1 MGPVVASAE
10 QLLISKV
17 LSDGSLVDA
26 IDKGVQSTHFS
37 KAYAPI
43 WGWLLEFWH
52 THNAVPTER
61 ALLTE
66 YPSVT
71 LGNASDESLSRL
83 VGEVVDGY
91 RRLTVTETITAAMPL
106 LTEGKVMDAIAMLN
120 SGLQE
125 VSGDTTYSRDV
136 NIIDQWEERLSKY
149 AEMRDRPEGL
159 VGISTGFP
167 GLDRLTAG
175 IRPQQ
180 LITFVGEAKR
190 GKSMLTMVMAERAN
204 SEGVPALL
212 VSFEMS
218 VEEQAARYDA
228 YVAKVSHTGLL
239 RGMSTSAEVSRLDR
253 ALRTRKNSNPFV
265 LVEDIASATTVSS
278 LAAKI
283 QQHAPGIVFVDGV
296 YMMDDENGEPKG
308 SPQALTNITRSLKRV
323 AQQFKIPIVITTQVL
338 SSKLSSRTSR
348 RVTADAIGYSSS
360 FVQDSDTVMSVERD
374 PDYEDRSIVRVILSR
389 TSPHGEVTIKWDW
402 DNMDFTE
409 VTDADDD
416 NDDSEQADGY
426 SDW

>member
-1 MGPVVASAE
+1 MASAE

-17 LSDGSLVDA
+17 LSDGALVRV
-26 IDKGVQSTHFS
+26 IDMGVQPKHFS
-37 KAYAPI
+37 AEYQSI
-43 WGWLLEFWH
+43 WDWLLGFWH
-52 THNAVPTER
+52 THSEIPTER
-61 ALLTE
+61 ALLSE
-66 YPSVT
+66 YPSIT
-71 LGNASDESLSRL
+71 LGDASSESLSRL
-83 VGEVVDGY
+83 VEEVIDGH
-91 RRLTVTETITAAMPL
+91 RRLSVTDTVARAMPL
-106 LTEGKVMDAIAMLN
+106 LSTGKTGEAIALLN

-136 NIIDQWEERLSKY
+136 NIIEQWQDRLTKY
-149 AEMRDRPEGL
+149 ANMRERPDDLIG
-159 VGISTGFP
+159 VSTGFP

-190 GKSMLTMVMAERAN
+190 GKSMLTMVMAERAHA
-204 SEGVPALL
+204 EGVVPLL
-212 VSFEMS
+212 ISFEMS
-218 VEEQAARYDA
+218 VDEQAARYDA
-228 YVAKVSHTGLL
+228 YISKVSHTGLL
-239 RGMSTSAEVSRLDR
+239 RGMSTTAEVSRLDR
-253 ALRTRKNSNPFV
+253 ALRVRKNSNPFI

-283 QQHAPGIVFVDGV
+283 KQHEPGIAFVDGV

-308 SPQALTNITRSLKRV
+308 SPQALTNITRSLKRL
-323 AQQFKIPIVITTQVL
+323 AQQFKVPIVITTQVL

-374 PDYEDRSIVRVILSR
+374 PDYEDRSIVRVIMSR
-389 TSPHGEVTIKWDW
+389 TSRHGEVTIKWDW

-409 VTDADDD
+409 VTDDDGDDD
-416 NDDSEQADGY
+416 EEQADGY

>member
-1 MGPVVASAE
+1 
-10 QLLISKV
+10 
-17 LSDGSLVDA
+17 
-26 IDKGVQSTHFS
+26 
-37 KAYAPI
+37 
-43 WGWLLEFWH
+43 LLEFWH
-52 THNAVPTER
+52 THNEIPTER

-71 LGNASDESLSRL
+71 MGDASDESLSRL
-83 VGEVVDGY
+83 VKEVIDGY
-91 RRLTVTETITAAMPL
+91 RREAITETLTLALPL
-106 LTEGKVMDAIAMLN
+106 LTDGKVSDALSLLN

-136 NIIDQWEERLSKY
+136 NIIDQWEERLAKY
-149 AEMRDRPEGL
+149 AEMRDRPDGL
-159 VGISTGFP
+159 IGISTGFP
-167 GLDRLTAG
+167 GLDRLTSG

-190 GKSMLTMVMAERAN
+190 GKSMLLMVMAERAN
-204 SEGVPALL
+204 SEGVLPLL

-218 VEEQAARYDA
+218 VEEQSARYDA

-239 RGMSTSAEVSRLDR
+239 RGMSTTAEVSRLDR
-253 ALRTRKNSNPFV
+253 ALRTRKNSSPFI

-283 QQHAPGIVFVDGV
+283 KQHNPGIVFVDGV
-296 YMMDDENGEPKG
+296 YMMDDENGETKG

-323 AQQFKIPIVITTQVL
+323 AQQFKIPIVVTTQVL

-374 PDYEDRSIVRVILSR
+374 PDYEDRSIVRVLLSR

-416 NDDSEQADGY
+416 NDNDDSEQADGY

>member
-1 MGPVVASAE
+1 VASAE

-17 LSDGSLVDA
+17 LADGSLVDV
-26 IDKGVQSTHFS
+26 IDMGIQPKHFS
-37 KAYAPI
+37 QSYSRI
-43 WGWLLEFWH
+43 WSWLLEFWH
-52 THNAVPTER
+52 THSEVPTER

-71 LGNASDESLSRL
+71 LGNAEPESLSRL
-83 VGEVVDGY
+83 VKEVIDGH
-91 RRLTVTETITAAMPL
+91 RREAVTETLTLAMPL
-106 LTEGKVMDAIAMLN
+106 LTEGKVADAIAMLN

-136 NIIDQWEERLSKY
+136 NIIDQWEDRLARY
-149 AEMRDRPEGL
+149 AEMRERPEGL
-159 VGISTGFP
+159 IGISTGFP
-167 GLDRLTAG
+167 GLDRLTSG

-204 SEGVPALL
+204 AEGVPALL

-228 YVAKVSHTGLL
+228 YVSKVSHSGLL

-253 ALRTRKNSNPFV
+253 ALRARKNSNPFV

-283 QQHAPGIVFVDGV
+283 KQHDPGIVFVDGV

-416 NDDSEQADGY
+416 DSEQPDGY

>member
-1 MGPVVASAE
+1 MASAE

-17 LSDGSLVDA
+17 LSDGSLVDV
-26 IDKGVQSTHFS
+26 IDMGIHPKHFS
-37 KAYAPI
+37 RAYSSI
-43 WGWLLEFWH
+43 WSWLLEFWH
-52 THNAVPTER
+52 THNDVPTER

-71 LGNASDESLSRL
+71 LGNASGESLGRL
-83 VGEVVDGY
+83 VAEVIDGY
-91 RRLTVTETITAAMPL
+91 RRLAVTETLTLAMPL
-106 LTEGKVMDAIAMLN
+106 LTEGKVGDAIAMLN

-136 NIIDQWEERLSKY
+136 NIIDQWEERLAKY
-149 AEMRDRPEGL
+149 ADMRSRPEGL
-159 VGISTGFP
+159 IGISTGFP

-190 GKSMLTMVMAERAN
+190 GKSMLTMVMAEKAN

-218 VEEQAARYDA
+218 VEEQSARYDA
-228 YVAKVSHTGLL
+228 YVSKVSHTGLL

-253 ALRTRKNSNPFV
+253 ALRTRKNSNPFI

-283 QQHAPGIVFVDGV
+283 
-296 YMMDDENGEPKG
+296 
-308 SPQALTNITRSLKRV
+308 
-323 AQQFKIPIVITTQVL
+323 
-338 SSKLSSRTSR
+338 
-348 RVTADAIGYSSS
+348 
-360 FVQDSDTVMSVERD
+360 
-374 PDYEDRSIVRVILSR
+374 
-389 TSPHGEVTIKWDW
+389 
-402 DNMDFTE
+402 
-409 VTDADDD
+409 
-416 NDDSEQADGY
+416 
-426 SDW
+426 

>member
-1 MGPVVASAE
+1 MASAE

-17 LSDGSLVDA
+17 LTDGSLVDV
-26 IDKGVQSTHFS
+26 IDMGIQPKHFS
-37 KAYAPI
+37 QSYSRI
-43 WGWLLEFWH
+43 WSWLLEFWH
-52 THNAVPTER
+52 THSEVPTER

-71 LGNASDESLSRL
+71 LGNAEPESLSRL
-83 VGEVVDGY
+83 VKEVIDGH
-91 RRLTVTETITAAMPL
+91 RREAVTETLTLAMPL
-106 LTEGKVMDAIAMLN
+106 LTEGKVADAIAMLN

-136 NIIDQWEERLSKY
+136 NIIDQWEDRLARY
-149 AEMRDRPEGL
+149 AEMRERPEGL
-159 VGISTGFP
+159 IGISTGFP
-167 GLDRLTAG
+167 GLDRLTSG

-204 SEGVPALL
+204 AEGVPALL

-228 YVAKVSHTGLL
+228 YVSKVSHSGLL

-253 ALRTRKNSNPFV
+253 ALRARKNSNPFV

-283 QQHAPGIVFVDGV
+283 KQHDPGIVFVDGV
-296 YMMDDENGEPKG
+296 YMMDDENGETKG

-416 NDDSEQADGY
+416 NDSEQPDGY

>member
-1 MGPVVASAE
+1 
-10 QLLISKV
+10 
-17 LSDGSLVDA
+17 
-26 IDKGVQSTHFS
+26 
-37 KAYAPI
+37 
-43 WGWLLEFWH
+43 
-52 THNAVPTER
+52 
-61 ALLTE
+61 
-66 YPSVT
+66 
-71 LGNASDESLSRL
+71 
-83 VGEVVDGY
+83 
-91 RRLTVTETITAAMPL
+91 MPL
-106 LTEGKVMDAIAMLN
+106 LTEGKIADAIALLN

-136 NIIDQWEERLSKY
+136 NIIDQWEERLARY

-159 VGISTGFP
+159 IGISTGFP
-167 GLDRLTAG
+167 GLDRLTSG

-190 GKSMLTMVMAERAN
+190 GKSMLTMVMAERATA
-204 SEGVPALL
+204 EGVPPLL

-228 YVAKVSHTGLL
+228 YVSKVSHTGLL

-253 ALRTRKNSNPFV
+253 ALRARKNSNPFV

-283 QQHAPGIVFVDGV
+283 KQHDPGIVFVDGV

-308 SPQALTNITRSLKRV
+308 SPQALTNITRSLKRL

-416 NDDSEQADGY
+416 NDDTEQADGY

>member
-1 MGPVVASAE
+1 MASAE

-17 LSDGSLVDA
+17 LTDGSLVDV
-26 IDKGVQSTHFS
+26 IDMGVQPKHFS
-37 KAYAPI
+37 QSYSRI
-43 WGWLLEFWH
+43 WSWLLEFWH
-52 THNAVPTER
+52 HHSEVPTER

-71 LGNASDESLSRL
+71 LGNASSESLSRL
-83 VGEVVDGY
+83 VQEVIDGH
-91 RRLTVTETITAAMPL
+91 RREAVTETLTLAMPL
-106 LTEGKVMDAIAMLN
+106 LTEGKIADAIALLN

-136 NIIDQWEERLSKY
+136 NIIEQFEDRLARY
-149 AEMRDRPEGL
+149 AEMRERPEGL

-167 GLDRLTAG
+167 GLDRLTSG

-218 VEEQAARYDA
+218 IEEQAARYDA
-228 YVAKVSHTGLL
+228 YVSKVSHTGLL

-253 ALRTRKNSNPFV
+253 ALRSRKNSNPFV
-265 LVEDIASATTVSS
+265 LVEDVASATTVSS

-283 QQHAPGIVFVDGV
+283 KQHAPGIVFVDGV

-416 NDDSEQADGY
+416 NDDTEQPDGY

>member
-1 MGPVVASAE
+1 VASAE

-17 LSDGSLVDA
+17 LTDGSLVDV
-26 IDKGVQSTHFS
+26 IDMGIQPKHFS
-37 KAYAPI
+37 QSYSRI
-43 WGWLLEFWH
+43 WSWLLEFWH
-52 THNAVPTER
+52 THSEVPTER

-71 LGNASDESLSRL
+71 LGNSSHESLSRL
-83 VGEVVDGY
+83 VKEVIDGH
-91 RRLTVTETITAAMPL
+91 RREAVTETLTLALPL
-106 LTEGKVMDAIAMLN
+106 LTEGKVADAIALLN

-136 NIIDQWEERLSKY
+136 NIIAQWEERLAKY

-204 SEGVPALL
+204 SEGVPPLL
-212 VSFEMS
+212 ISFEMS

-228 YVAKVSHTGLL
+228 YVSKVSHTGLL

-253 ALRTRKNSNPFV
+253 ALRTRKNSNPFI

-283 QQHAPGIVFVDGV
+283 KQHDPGIVFVDGV
-296 YMMDDENGEPKG
+296 YMMDDENGETKG

-416 NDDSEQADGY
+416 DDLEQADGY

>member
-1 MGPVVASAE
+1 MASAE

-17 LSDGSLVDA
+17 LSDGSLVDV
-26 IDKGVQSTHFS
+26 IDLGVKSKHFS
-37 KAYAPI
+37 RSYAPI
-43 WGWLLEFWH
+43 WSWLLEFWH
-52 THNAVPTER
+52 THNEIPTER

-71 LGNASDESLSRL
+71 MGDASDESLSRL
-83 VGEVVDGY
+83 VKEVIDGY
-91 RRLTVTETITAAMPL
+91 RREAITETLTLALPL
-106 LTEGKVMDAIAMLN
+106 LTDGKVSDALSLLN

-136 NIIDQWEERLSKY
+136 NIIDQWEERLAKY
-149 AEMRDRPEGL
+149 AEMRDRPDGL
-159 VGISTGFP
+159 IGISTGFP
-167 GLDRLTAG
+167 GLDRLTSG

-190 GKSMLTMVMAERAN
+190 GKSMLLMVMAERAN
-204 SEGVPALL
+204 SEGVLPLL

-218 VEEQAARYDA
+218 VEEQSARYDA

-239 RGMSTSAEVSRLDR
+239 RGMSTTAEVSRLDR
-253 ALRTRKNSNPFV
+253 ALRTRKNSSPFI

-283 QQHAPGIVFVDGV
+283 KQHNPGIVFVDGV
-296 YMMDDENGEPKG
+296 YMMDDENGETKG

-323 AQQFKIPIVITTQVL
+323 AQQFKIPIVVTTQVL

-374 PDYEDRSIVRVILSR
+374 PDYEDRSIVRVLLSR

-416 NDDSEQADGY
+416 NDNDDSEQADGY

>member
-1 MGPVVASAE
+1 VASAE
-10 QLLISKV
+10 QLLVSKV
-17 LSDGSLVDA
+17 LSDGALVEV
-26 IDKGVQSTHFS
+26 IDMGVQVKHFS
-37 KAYAPI
+37 VEYQSI
-43 WGWLLEFWH
+43 WGWLLGFWH
-52 THNAVPTER
+52 NHSEVPTER
-61 ALLTE
+61 AMTSE
-66 YPSVT
+66 YPSIT
-71 LGNASDESLSRL
+71 LGDSSSESLSRL
-83 VGEVVDGY
+83 VEEVIDGY
-91 RRLTVTETITAAMPL
+91 RRTAVTDTLANAMPL
-106 LTEGKVMDAIAMLN
+106 LSSGKTMEAIGLLN

-136 NIIDQWEERLSKY
+136 NIIEQWQARLNKY
-149 AEMRDRPEGL
+149 ADMRERPDALLG
-159 VGISTGFP
+159 VSTGFP

-204 SEGVPALL
+204 AEGIVPLL

-218 VEEQAARYDA
+218 VEEQATRYDA
-228 YVAKVSHTGLL
+228 YISKVSHTGLL

-253 ALRTRKNSNPFV
+253 ALKARKNSNPFI

-283 QQHAPGIVFVDGV
+283 KQHEPGIVFVDGV
-296 YMMDDENGEPKG
+296 YMMDDENGESKG
-308 SPQALTNITRSLKRV
+308 SPQALTNITRSLKRL
-323 AQQFKIPIVITTQVL
+323 AQQFKVPIVITTQVL

-374 PDYEDRSIVRVILSR
+374 PDYEDRSIVRVIMSR
-389 TSPHGEVTIKWDW
+389 TSGHGEVTIKWDW

-416 NDDSEQADGY
+416 TDDDEQADGY

>member
-1 MGPVVASAE
+1 MASAE

-17 LSDGSLVDA
+17 LADGSLVDV
-26 IDKGVQSTHFS
+26 IDMGIQPKHFS
-37 KAYAPI
+37 QSYSRI
-43 WGWLLEFWH
+43 WSWLLEFWH
-52 THNAVPTER
+52 THSEVPTER

-71 LGNASDESLSRL
+71 LGNAEPESLSRL
-83 VGEVVDGY
+83 VKEVIDGH
-91 RRLTVTETITAAMPL
+91 RREAVTETLTLAMPL
-106 LTEGKVMDAIAMLN
+106 LTEGKVADAIAMLN

-136 NIIDQWEERLSKY
+136 NIIDQWEDRLARY
-149 AEMRDRPEGL
+149 AEMRERPEGL
-159 VGISTGFP
+159 IGISTGFP
-167 GLDRLTAG
+167 GLDRLTSG

-204 SEGVPALL
+204 AEGVPALL

-228 YVAKVSHTGLL
+228 YVSKVSHSGLL

-253 ALRTRKNSNPFV
+253 ALRARKNSNPFV

-283 QQHAPGIVFVDGV
+283 KQHDPGIVFVDGV

-416 NDDSEQADGY
+416 DSEQPDGY

>member
-1 MGPVVASAE
+1 MASAE
-10 QLLISKV
+10 QLLVSKV
-17 LSDGSLVDA
+17 LSDEALVDV
-26 IDKGVQSTHFS
+26 IDMGVQPKHFS
-37 KAYAPI
+37 SEYQNI

-52 THNAVPTER
+52 THSEVPTER
-61 ALLTE
+61 ALLSE
-66 YPSVT
+66 YPSIT
-71 LGNASDESLSRL
+71 LGDSSSESLSRL
-83 VGEVVDGY
+83 VEEVIDGY
-91 RRLTVTETITAAMPL
+91 RRLAVTDTVARAMPL
-106 LTEGKVMDAIAMLN
+106 LSTGKTVEAIALLN

-136 NIIDQWEERLSKY
+136 NIIEQWQERLNKY
-149 AEMRDRPEGL
+149 ADMRERPDGL
-159 VGISTGFP
+159 IGISTGFP
-167 GLDRLTAG
+167 G
-175 IRPQQ
+175 PQQ

-190 GKSMLTMVMAERAN
+190 GKSMLTMVMAERAHA
-204 SEGVPALL
+204 EGVVPLL

-228 YVAKVSHTGLL
+228 YISKVSHTGLL
-239 RGMSTSAEVSRLDR
+239 RGMSTTAEVSRLDR
-253 ALRTRKNSNPFV
+253 ALRVRKNSNPFI
-265 LVEDIASATTVSS
+265 LVEDIASVTTVST

-283 QQHAPGIVFVDGV
+283 KQHEPGIVFVDGV
-296 YMMDDENGEPKG
+296 YMMDDENGESKG
-308 SPQALTNITRSLKRV
+308 SPQALTNITRSLKRL
-323 AQQFKIPIVITTQVL
+323 AQQFKVPIVITTQVL

-360 FVQDSDTVMSVERD
+360 FVQDSDMVMSVERD

-389 TSPHGEVTIKWDW
+389 TSRHGEVTVKWDW

-416 NDDSEQADGY
+416 DDDDEEQADGY

>member
-1 MGPVVASAE
+1 VASAE

-17 LSDGSLVDA
+17 LSDGSLVDV
-26 IDKGVQSTHFS
+26 IDLGVKSKHFS
-37 KAYAPI
+37 RSYASI
-43 WGWLLEFWH
+43 WSWLLEFWH
-52 THNAVPTER
+52 THNEIPTER

-71 LGNASDESLSRL
+71 MGNASDESLSRL
-83 VGEVVDGY
+83 VKEVIDGY
-91 RRLTVTETITAAMPL
+91 RREAVTETLTLALPL
-106 LTEGKVMDAIAMLN
+106 LTEGKVADAIALLN
-120 SGLQE
+120 SGLQD

-136 NIIDQWEERLSKY
+136 NIIDQWAERLAKY
-149 AEMRDRPEGL
+149 AEMRDRPDGL
-159 VGISTGFP
+159 IGISTGFP
-167 GLDRLTAG
+167 GLDRLTSG

-190 GKSMLTMVMAERAN
+190 GKSMLLMVMAERAN
-204 SEGVPALL
+204 SEGVTPLL

-218 VEEQAARYDA
+218 VEEQSARYDA

-253 ALRTRKNSNPFV
+253 ALRTRKNSSPFI

-283 QQHAPGIVFVDGV
+283 KQHAPGIVFVDGV
-296 YMMDDENGEPKG
+296 YMMDDENGESKG

-323 AQQFKIPIVITTQVL
+323 AQQFKIPIVVTTQVL
-338 SSKLSSRTSR
+338 SSKLTSRTSR

-374 PDYEDRSIVRVILSR
+374 PDYEDRSIVRVLLSR

-409 VTDADDD
+409 VTDADDA
-416 NDDSEQADGY
+416 DDSEQADGY

>member
-1 MGPVVASAE
+1 VASAE

-17 LSDGSLVDA
+17 LTDGSLVDV
-26 IDKGVQSTHFS
+26 IDMGIQPKHFS
-37 KAYAPI
+37 QSYSRI
-43 WGWLLEFWH
+43 WSWLLEFWH
-52 THNAVPTER
+52 THSEVPTER

-71 LGNASDESLSRL
+71 LGNAEPESLSRL
-83 VGEVVDGY
+83 VKEVIDGH
-91 RRLTVTETITAAMPL
+91 RREAVTETLTLAMPL
-106 LTEGKVMDAIAMLN
+106 LTEGKVADAIAMLN

-136 NIIDQWEERLSKY
+136 NIIDQWEDRLARY
-149 AEMRDRPEGL
+149 AEMRERPEGL
-159 VGISTGFP
+159 IGISTGFP
-167 GLDRLTAG
+167 GLDRLTSG

-204 SEGVPALL
+204 AEGVPALL

-228 YVAKVSHTGLL
+228 YVSKVSHSGLL

-253 ALRTRKNSNPFV
+253 ALRARKNSNPFV

-283 QQHAPGIVFVDGV
+283 KQHDPGIVFVDGV
-296 YMMDDENGEPKG
+296 YMMDDENGETKG

-416 NDDSEQADGY
+416 NDSEQPDGY

>member
-1 MGPVVASAE
+1 
-10 QLLISKV
+10 
-17 LSDGSLVDA
+17 
-26 IDKGVQSTHFS
+26 
-37 KAYAPI
+37 
-43 WGWLLEFWH
+43 
-52 THNAVPTER
+52 
-61 ALLTE
+61 
-66 YPSVT
+66 
-71 LGNASDESLSRL
+71 
-83 VGEVVDGY
+83 
-91 RRLTVTETITAAMPL
+91 
-106 LTEGKVMDAIAMLN
+106 
-120 SGLQE
+120 
-125 VSGDTTYSRDV
+125 
-136 NIIDQWEERLSKY
+136 
-149 AEMRDRPEGL
+149 MRDRPDGL
-159 VGISTGFP
+159 IGISTGFP
-167 GLDRLTAG
+167 GLDRLTSG

-190 GKSMLTMVMAERAN
+190 GKSMLLMVMAERAN
-204 SEGVPALL
+204 SEGVLPLL

-228 YVAKVSHTGLL
+228 YVSKVSHTGLL
-239 RGMSTSAEVSRLDR
+239 RGMSTTAEVSRLDR
-253 ALRTRKNSNPFV
+253 ALRTRKNSSPFI

-283 QQHAPGIVFVDGV
+283 KQHNPGIVFVDGV
-296 YMMDDENGEPKG
+296 YMMDDENGEAKG

-323 AQQFKIPIVITTQVL
+323 AQQFKIPIVVTTQVL

-374 PDYEDRSIVRVILSR
+374 PDYEDRSIVRVLLSR